1 MTSLSPGALFDI
13 DGTLLDT
20 NYLHVVAWW
29 RAFRDTGH
37 DEVDMASI
45 HHSIGQASPELVE
58 RLVGRLDEDTVEAH
72 SRRFQEVQPLAAAFP
87 RAGELVRACTKLGR
101 TTVYATSAK
110 ESDLEWM
117 LPMIGAGDAVA
128 GVTSSADV
136 DRSKPDPDILHISM
150 DKHGLD
156 PRRTVVVGDTV
167 WDIRAAKNA
176 DLPCIGLRCG
186 GISEDE
192 LRDAGAVE
200 VYGGPAELLDR
211 LGESLLRLES

>member
-1 MTSLSPGALFDI
+1 MNPLSPGVLFDI

-37 DEVDMASI
+37 TEVDMASV
-45 HHSIGQASPELVE
+45 HHSIGQSSPELVQ
-58 RLVGRLDEDTVEAH
+58 RLLGRPDEDTVQAH
-72 SRRFQEVQPLAAAFP
+72 TERFSELQPLAEAFP
-87 RAGELVRACTKLGR
+87 QAGELVRACARLGR
-101 TTVYATSAK
+101 TPVYATSAK

-117 LPMIGAGDAVA
+117 LPLIGAGDSVA

-136 DRSKPDPDILHISM
+136 DQSKPDPDILRIPLDSH
-150 DKHGLD
+150 DLD
-156 PRRTVVVGDTV
+156 PARTVVVGDTV
-167 WDIRAAKNA
+167 WDIRAAQNA
-176 DLPCIGLRCG
+176 GLPCIGLRCG

-200 VYGGPAELLDR
+200 VYGDPADLLAH
-211 LGESLLRLES
+211 LGESALRLGG